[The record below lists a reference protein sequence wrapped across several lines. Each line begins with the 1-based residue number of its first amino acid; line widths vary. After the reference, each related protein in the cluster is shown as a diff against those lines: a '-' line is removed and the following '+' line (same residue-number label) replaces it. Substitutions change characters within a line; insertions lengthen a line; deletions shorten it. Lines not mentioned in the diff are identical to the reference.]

1 MSEQEFS
8 DALEDILDDLNF
20 TWTEGEDVL
29 DVRRVCSFKERGVL
43 TGDSGIVVTLESGE
57 EFQLT
62 IVQSKRVASH
72 KG

>member
-1 MSEQEFS
+1 MNAQEFS
-8 DALEDILDDLNF
+8 MALEDILEDLNF

-29 DVRRVCSFKERGVL
+29 DVRRVSSFEDRGVL

-62 IVQSKRVASH
+62 IVQSKRV
-72 KG
+72 GRN